1 MTFYSIGGMAPSG
14 GEGKMNARASPPA
27 SHRSRD
33 ELAADPRYSEY
44 FDAVNA
50 NPDLLVQETGVEGF
64 HKFRGDAALV
74 HAEERDGRGVI
85 TQEIQR
91 SDPNGSGTYHAR
103 WEPTA
108 PGRLTM
114 TDVKRVHE

>member
-1 MTFYSIGGMAPSG
+1 MSFYSIPGMAPSG
-14 GEGKMNARASPPA
+14 GEGQMGARRTATVP
-27 SHRSRD
+27 RRTRD
-33 ELAADPRYSEY
+33 ELAADPQFSEY
-44 FDAVNA
+44 YDAVNKD
-50 NPDLLVQETGVEGF
+50 PSLLVQETGVEGY
-64 HKFRGDAALV
+64 HRFRGDACLV

-91 SDPNGSGTYHAR
+91 SDPNGSGTYHTR

-114 TDVKRVHE
+114 TDVKRVFE